1 MRPLTCLSPR
11 PPSQTPTIS
20 SQREASV
27 RAATWPALITVTGL
41 MLTPVIVFDAVI
53 TCPNCGT
60 RSREV
65 MPEDACQHFY
75 RCAGCGEILR
85 PREGDCCVFCSYS
98 DQVCPPKQTGP
109 C

>member
-1 MRPLTCLSPR
+1 
-11 PPSQTPTIS
+11 
-20 SQREASV
+20 
-27 RAATWPALITVTGL
+27 

-75 RCAGCGEILR
+75 RCAGCGEVLR